1 MIPLA
6 CVAARSLMA
15 LSENRLHADALSRE
29 GFVVVV
35 VEDRPLLLTL
45 LNFILLKEAS
55 QNVFRF

>member
-15 LSENRLHADALSRE
+15 LSENRLYADALSRE